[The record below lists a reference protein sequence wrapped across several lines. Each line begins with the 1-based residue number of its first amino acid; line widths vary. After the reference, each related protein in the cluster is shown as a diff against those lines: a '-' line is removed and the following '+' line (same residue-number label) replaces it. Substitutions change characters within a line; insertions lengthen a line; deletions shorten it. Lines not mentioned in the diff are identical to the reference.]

1 VGLDSAARRG
11 EDVGHRAVTA
21 AVWSLSRGA
30 TIVQGGVRFSV
41 WAPKANE
48 VAVQFEKGATHG
60 LSSSGGGVF
69 EGTVRGA
76 RAGIDYRYVVD
87 DQPLPDPISR
97 HQPDGVHGPSRVVDP
112 SAFRWRD
119 AGWRGLDMADAII
132 YELHVGTFSDEATF
146 RGVIPNLPDLRE
158 LGVTAVEIMP
168 VAEFPGTRN
177 WGYDGVHLY
186 APQSSYGG
194 PEELRTLVD
203 AAHAEGLGVIL
214 DVVYNH
220 VGPEG
225 NYLESYGPY
234 FTRRYTTPWG
244 PALNY
249 DDAESDEVRR
259 LVIDNALYW
268 VTEYHVDGL
277 RLDAIHRICDF
288 SPRHILRDIAD
299 AVHAQA
305 ALLGRRALVIAE
317 SDLNDPRV
325 VRSPEMCGYGL
336 DAQWA
341 DDLHH
346 SIHAEV
352 TGERHGYYVDFG
364 GVRPIASALSTPF
377 VIDGRYSLH
386 RKRKHG
392 APATGLPN
400 DRFVVCIQN
409 HDQVGNRAQGDRIAC
424 IAGFQKSRLAAA
436 LLLLSPYVPLLFMG
450 EEYGETNP
458 FQYFVSH
465 SDPEVIEAV
474 REGRRKDFANFGCGD
489 VPDPQAPETFE
500 RSRLDRGRVR
510 QPAHAGMLAL
520 YRDLLVLRREE
531 KALRPGVATA
541 RVAHDE
547 IAKWI
552 TLELWGGGGDARPLI
567 ALFNL
572 SDEDRRI
579 PAATSRP
586 GKWRLLLSTDSTT
599 YGGRGGAPE
608 RLPDDGAPNASVT
621 VATWSA
627 SLYGRE
633 EDR

>member
-1 VGLDSAARRG
+1 VD
-11 EDVGHRAVTA
+11 
-21 AVWSLSRGA
+21 
-30 TIVQGGVRFSV
+30 
-41 WAPKANE
+41 
-48 VAVQFEKGATHG
+48 GATHP

-69 EGTVRGA
+69 EGTVRPA
-76 RAGIDYRYVVD
+76 RAGTDYRYVLD
-87 DQPLPDPISR
+87 DRPLPDPVSR
-97 HQPDGVHGPSRVVDP
+97 HQPAGVHGPSRVVDP

-119 AGWRGLDMADAII
+119 ARWRGLEMADAII
-132 YELHVGTFSDEATF
+132 YELHVGTFSDDGTF
-146 RGVIPNLPDLRE
+146 RDVIPHLPYLRE

-194 PEELRTLVD
+194 PEDLRTLVD

-225 NYLESYGPY
+225 NYLESYGQY

-259 LVIDNALYW
+259 FIIDNALYW
-268 VTEYHVDGL
+268 ITEYHIDGL
-277 RLDAIHRICDF
+277 RLDAIHGIFDF

-305 ALLGRRALVIAE
+305 ALLGRRGLVIAE

-325 VRSPEMCGYGL
+325 VSSAKRCGYGL
-336 DAQWA
+336 DGEWA

-346 SIHAEV
+346 AIHAEI
-352 TGERHGYYVDFG
+352 TGERTGYYIDFG
-364 GVRPIASALSTPF
+364 GVAPIATALSTPF
-377 VIDGRYSLH
+377 VLDGRYSHH

-392 APATGLPN
+392 APAIGVPN

-424 IAGFQKSRLAAA
+424 IVGFQKSRVAAA
-436 LLLLSPYVPLLFMG
+436 LVLLSPYVPLLFMG

-465 SDPEVIEAV
+465 SDPSLIDAV
-474 REGRRKDFANFGCGD
+474 REGRRKEFENFGWGD
-489 VPDPQAPETFE
+489 IPDPQAPETFE
-500 RSRLDRGRVR
+500 RSRLDRSRVTE
-510 QPAHAGMLAL
+510 PAHAGMLAL
-520 YRDLLVLRREE
+520 YRDLLLLRREE
-531 KALRPGVATA
+531 GALRPGAATA

-547 IAKWI
+547 TSTWI
-552 TLELWGGGGDARPLI
+552 TLELSGGDTRPLI

-572 SDEDRRI
+572 SDDDRRI

-586 GKWRLLLSTDSTT
+586 GRWTLLLSTDSTT
-599 YGGRGGAPE
+599 YGGCGGAPT
-608 RLPDDGAPNASVT
+608 RLPDDGAPTAT
-621 VATWSA
+621 VAVAAWSA
-627 SLYGRE
+627 SLYGW
-633 EDR
+633 EDDR

>member
-1 VGLDSAARRG
+1 
-11 EDVGHRAVTA
+11 
-21 AVWSLSRGA
+21 
-30 TIVQGGVRFSV
+30 
-41 WAPKANE
+41 
-48 VAVQFEKGATHG
+48 
-60 LSSSGGGVF
+60 
-69 EGTVRGA
+69 VRGA
-76 RAGIDYRYVVD
+76 RAGTDYRYVLD
-87 DQPLPDPISR
+87 DQPFPDPVSR
-97 HQPDGVHGPSRVVDP
+97 HQPEGVHGPSRVVDP

-119 AGWRGLDMADAII
+119 AEWRGIEMADAII
-132 YELHVGTFSDEATF
+132 YELHVGTFSDDGTF
-146 RGVIPNLPDLRE
+146 GGVVPHLSDLRE
-158 LGVTAVEIMP
+158 LGITAIEIMP
-168 VAEFPGTRN
+168 VAEFPGSRN
-177 WGYDGVHLY
+177 WGYDGVQLY

-225 NYLESYGPY
+225 NYLESYGHY

-259 LVIDNALYW
+259 FIIDNALYW
-268 VTEYHVDGL
+268 ITEYHIDGL
-277 RLDAIHRICDF
+277 RLDAIHGIFDF

-299 AVHAQA
+299 AVHAQSA
-305 ALLGRRALVIAE
+305 RLGRRAVVIAE

-325 VRSPEMCGYGL
+325 VRSPDACGYGL

-346 SIHAEV
+346 SIHAEI
-352 TGERHGYYVDFG
+352 TGERNGYYADFG
-364 GVRPIASALSTPF
+364 GITPIATALSTPF

-392 APATGLPN
+392 APATGVPN
-400 DRFVVCIQN
+400 DRVVVCIQN

-424 IAGFQKSRLAAA
+424 IAGFQKSRVAAA

-450 EEYGETNP
+450 EEYAETNP

-465 SDPEVIEAV
+465 SDPKLIDAV
-474 REGRRKDFANFGCGD
+474 REGRRKEFANFGWGD

-500 RSRLDRGRVR
+500 RSRLDRGRMTE
-510 QPAHAGMLAL
+510 PPHAGVLAL
-520 YRDLLVLRREE
+520 YRDLLHLRRVER
-531 KALRPGVATA
+531 ALRPGVATA

-547 IAKWI
+547 AAKWI
-552 TLELWGGGGDARPLI
+552 TLELLGGDARPLI

-572 SDEDRRI
+572 SDDDRRI

-586 GKWRLLLSTDSTT
+586 GRWRLLLSTDSTT
-599 YGGRGGAPE
+599 YGGRGGAPA
-608 RLPDDGAPNASVT
+608 RLADDGAPTAAVT
-621 VATWSA
+621 VAGLSA
-627 SLYGRE
+627 SLYGW
-633 EDR
+633 EDDR